1 MWQPQRDDGAGHV
14 NQIAQI
20 EFSVPADHL
29 NEVGWWDPDE
39 LAAGPARLDILD
51 AKRTYEQQIR
61 QIYLDI
67 AQSVTASAK
76 VR

>member
-1 MWQPQRDDGAGHV
+1 
-14 NQIAQI
+14 
-20 EFSVPADHL
+20 VPADHL